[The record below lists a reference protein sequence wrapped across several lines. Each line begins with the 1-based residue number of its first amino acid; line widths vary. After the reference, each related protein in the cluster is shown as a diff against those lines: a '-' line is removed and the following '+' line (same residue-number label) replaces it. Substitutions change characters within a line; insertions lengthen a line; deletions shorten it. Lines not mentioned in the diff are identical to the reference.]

1 MNEMSIEQKG
11 SEGVDT
17 ESIVEVRYLQ
27 ECLGCPYQV
36 LIIKPAITKNTP
48 YVNGPAQEI
57 TIGKPE
63 VVCEHFTVCKRMQHL
78 MWQKYHKK
86 KMLHGR
92 QTERASKP
100 RTLIKRFNLIIRD
113 TKWKSKGVN

>member
-1 MNEMSIEQKG
+1 MRMCLILGRNASRKG

-36 LIIKPAITKNTP
+36 LIIKPAITKNTS

-63 VVCEHFTVCKRMQHL
+63 VVCEHFTVCKRMQRL
-78 MWQKYHKK
+78 MWQKYHIKK
-86 KMLHGR
+86 DAPKSWR
-92 QTERASKP
+92 TEHLNHEP
-100 RTLIKRFNLIIRD
+100 L
-113 TKWKSKGVN
+113 

>member
-1 MNEMSIEQKG
+1 M
-11 SEGVDT
+11 DT

-36 LIIKPAITKNTP
+36 LIIKPAITKNTS

-63 VVCEHFTVCKRMQHL
+63 VVCEYFTVCKRM
-78 MWQKYHKK
+78 
-86 KMLHGR
+86 R
-92 QTERASKP
+92 QTILLKYQKKDAP
-100 RTLIKRFNLIIRD
+100 
-113 TKWKSKGVN
+113 